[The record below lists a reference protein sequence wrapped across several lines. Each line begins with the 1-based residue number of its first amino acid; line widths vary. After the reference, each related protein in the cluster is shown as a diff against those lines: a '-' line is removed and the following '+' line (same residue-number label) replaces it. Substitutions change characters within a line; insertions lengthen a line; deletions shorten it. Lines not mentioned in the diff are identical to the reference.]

1 MAEVLGAFGSTLT
14 ICRVVAEGVS
24 RVIELYRAPAEVKA
38 LQVGENLHR
47 CC

>member
-1 MAEVLGAFGSTLT
+1 MAEVLGVVASILNL
-14 ICRVVAEGVS
+14 CQAVAEGVS
-24 RVIELYRAPAEVKA
+24 RVNELYRAPAEIKT